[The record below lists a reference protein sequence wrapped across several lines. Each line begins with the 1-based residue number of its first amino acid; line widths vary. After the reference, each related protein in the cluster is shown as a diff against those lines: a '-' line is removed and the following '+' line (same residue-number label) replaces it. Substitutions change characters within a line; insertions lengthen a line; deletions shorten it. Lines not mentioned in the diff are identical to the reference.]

1 MDDSP
6 RIPAG
11 LCDLVIVA
19 QLLVDS
25 GHDVAAGGL
34 VQDERCASRPANLHV
49 GRPHGMPGCIL
60 LISMAHLQH
69 RLLGEGASTDLEP
82 YRQSL

>member
-1 MDDSP
+1 MNDSP

-34 VQDERCASRPANLHV
+34 VQDERCASRPGNYT
-49 GRPHGMPGCIL
+49 
-60 LISMAHLQH
+60 
-69 RLLGEGASTDLEP
+69 LGGLMVCGKNFG
-82 YRQSL
+82 

>member
-1 MDDSP
+1 MNDSP
-6 RIPAG
+6 RITAG
-11 LCDLVIVA
+11 LCDLVIVD
-19 QLLVDS
+19 QLLIDS
-25 GHDVAAGGL
+25 GYNVAVAGL
-34 VQDERCASRPANLHV
+34 VQDKVCASGLVNLHV

-60 LISMAHLQH
+60 LISMGHLQH

>member
-1 MDDSP
+1 MGF
-6 RIPAG
+6 PAG

-34 VQDERCASRPANLHV
+34 VQDEGCASRPGNLHV
-49 GRPHGMPGCIL
+49 GRPHGMPGRIL

-69 RLLGEGASTDLEP
+69 RLLSEGASTDLEP